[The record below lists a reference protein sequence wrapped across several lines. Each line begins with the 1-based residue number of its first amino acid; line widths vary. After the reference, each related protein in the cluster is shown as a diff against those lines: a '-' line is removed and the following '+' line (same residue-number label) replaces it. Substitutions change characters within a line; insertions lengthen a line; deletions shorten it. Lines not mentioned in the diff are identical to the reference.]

1 MPVDDETIFLEV
13 YGAIRGRNSLAH
25 ARIEVR
31 AKDGIV
37 TLTGFARTLE
47 EIALAGKLAR
57 RVRGV
62 TTVQNDIRVA
72 NQPSRG

>member
-13 YGAIRGRNSLAH
+13 DNAIRGRDSLAN
-25 ARIEVR
+25 ARIDVR

-37 TLTGFARTLE
+37 TLTGFARTTR

-62 TTVQNDIRVA
+62 TTVQNDIRIA
-72 NQPSRG
+72 NQPSRS